1 MRARLALP
9 SAHYPNSRCLNYC
22 VATGRKRRYIVAVN
36 PTIAN
41 LNLIRDAQ
49 HIVPETSDPRRT
61 RLLARIEKAL
71 RKAFGDDEQTI
82 ANSLRGF

>member
-1 MRARLALP
+1 MAA
-9 SAHYPNSRCLNYC
+9 
-22 VATGRKRRYIVAVN
+22 N

-41 LNLIRDAQ
+41 LNLIPDAQ
-49 HIVPETSDPRRT
+49 HIVSEASEPKLTS
-61 RLLARIEKAL
+61 LLARIEEAL